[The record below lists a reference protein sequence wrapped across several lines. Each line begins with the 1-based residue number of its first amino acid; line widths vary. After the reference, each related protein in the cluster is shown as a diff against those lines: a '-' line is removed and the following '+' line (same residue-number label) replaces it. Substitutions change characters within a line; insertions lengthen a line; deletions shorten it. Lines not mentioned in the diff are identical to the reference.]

1 MIIFSMF
8 SIIQWRIKVNLNII
22 SWSIARVC
30 NIYIKIKGGPGI
42 WFKGDND
49 MRLR

>member
-1 MIIFSMF
+1 MIIFSIF

-30 NIYIKIKGGPGI
+30 NIYIKIKGGPYLVQG
-42 WFKGDND
+42 
-49 MRLR
+49 